1 MKYWS
6 ETEIAILREN
16 SKEGRWLT
24 YLEIGPILNRSK
36 DSIGQKRSK
45 LHLLRPRNTG
55 KKQMH
60 KKWDPEEEAFVKKY
74 FPTLVTEDMAAK
86 LGRSLSSVRH
96 RATQL
101 KLKKTV
107 EYKSWIRFGPRT
119 EYSLEQVNSDD
130 LAYVAG
136 LFDGE
141 GWFHFYWQPPK
152 YMSKTQ
158 GLRVAIGN
166 TDGETLTQLKT
177 IFNLGCITRAHK
189 PSKYGTV
196 MTQWYLTGWQ
206 AICFLKAI
214 LPYLRIRRKDAESA
228 ILKWETDRRVFLI
241 AQ

>member
-1 MKYWS
+1 M
-6 ETEIAILREN
+6 
-16 SKEGRWLT
+16 
-24 YLEIGPILNRSK
+24 NRSQ
-36 DSIGQKRSK
+36 DSICQKRSK
-45 LHLLRPRNTG
+45 LRLLRPKNTG
-55 KKQMH
+55 KKRICKRWSQ
-60 KKWDPEEEAFVKKY
+60 EEEAIVSKDYPTMRTTEICKTLNRSAYSIQRKAKDLKIKKISTY
-74 FPTLVTEDMAAK
+74 
-86 LGRSLSSVRH
+86 SSSI
-96 RATQL
+96 
-101 KLKKTV
+101 KIGPKKQ
-107 EYKSWIRFGPRT
+107 
-119 EYSLEQVNSDD
+119 YSLEHVDKKD
-130 LAYVAG
+130 LSYVAG

-152 YMSKTQ
+152 YTAKIQ

-166 TDGETLTQLKT
+166 SDGETLKQLET